1 MSYMIYAIV
10 IAVFVI
16 RLFFLKISIKN
27 EKKILKDGGREY
39 GVENSKRITIL
50 HILFYLF
57 CLIEAIIRKPKFDKI
72 SFLGLLL
79 IIFSIFM
86 LYTVT
91 RLLKDIWTVKL
102 MILKD
107 HKFVNH
113 WLFINVKHPNYFLNI
128 LPELAGLA
136 LLCHAL
142 YTALVI
148 SPLYIFVMYVRIKEE
163 EKLLKEIIIPNGL
176 REN

>member
-16 RLFFLKISIKN
+16 RLFFLNISIKN

-91 RLLKDIWTVKL
+91 R
-102 MILKD
+102 
-107 HKFVNH
+107 
-113 WLFINVKHPNYFLNI
+113 FLD
-128 LPELAGLA
+128 
-136 LLCHAL
+136 
-142 YTALVI
+142 
-148 SPLYIFVMYVRIKEE
+148 S
-163 EKLLKEIIIPNGL
+163 
-176 REN
+176 